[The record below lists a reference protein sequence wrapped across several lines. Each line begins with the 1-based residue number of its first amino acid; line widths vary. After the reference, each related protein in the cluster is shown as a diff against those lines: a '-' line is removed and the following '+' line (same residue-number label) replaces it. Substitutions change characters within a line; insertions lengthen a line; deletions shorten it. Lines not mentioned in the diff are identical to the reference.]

1 MLKFSSNPLI
11 LLLLSP
17 FSKIYHFFVFL
28 RNFLY
33 DKKIL
38 KSFESDVPLISVGN
52 LTLGGT
58 GKTPLVAYLSEFL
71 QSQGK
76 KVVIVSRGY
85 KGSKSSNK
93 VFTVSDGQGHI
104 FGSPEECGDEPFL
117 LASWL
122 SDTPVL
128 ISKMRASAIQQ
139 AESQFSPDYIILD
152 DGYQHR
158 AVSRDID
165 ILLIDAM
172 DPFGNYRLP
181 PSGILREPIKNL
193 CRADI
198 ILINR
203 AEEDEDLLTLRRIL
217 RRHNEKALVFQ
228 LGNRITK
235 LFKLGSDAALD
246 SENINGVKCYLFCAI
261 GNPHGF
267 TLNIEKLGA
276 QLVGH
281 KYFRDHY
288 QYTDED
294 LKKIFREAEKAGAS
308 IILTTQKDMV
318 RIKEYDESSS
328 LPLYYAKLEL
338 ALYKEEEFLQALKSL
353 LSRSAQGR
361 KLSR

>member
-1 MLKFSSNPLI
+1 MLKFASNPL
-11 LLLLSP
+11 LLLLLNP
-17 FSKIYHFFVFL
+17 FSKIYHFIVFL

-38 KSFESDVPLISVGN
+38 TSYKSDVPLISIGN
-52 LTLGGT
+52 LTFGGT
-58 GKTPLVAYLSEFL
+58 GKTPLVAYLTKFF
-71 QSQGK
+71 QSLGK

-85 KGSKSSNK
+85 KGSKSSKN
-93 VFTVSDGQGHI
+93 VFLVSDGHGQI
-104 FGSPEECGDEPFL
+104 FGNPNECGDEPFL

-122 SDTPVL
+122 PDTPIL
-128 ISKMRASAIQQ
+128 ISKKRALAVQS
-139 AESQFSPDYIILD
+139 AESQFSPDYILLD

-181 PSGILREPIKNL
+181 PSGILREPIENL

-198 ILINR
+198 MLINR

-217 RRHNEKALVFQ
+217 RRHNTQAHIFQ

-235 LFKLGSDAALD
+235 LVSLATGDTLD
-246 SENINGVKCYLFCAI
+246 PDGINGMNSYLFCAI

-267 TLNIEKLGA
+267 SLNIEKLGSNV
-276 QLVGH
+276 VGYR
-281 KYFRDHY
+281 YFRDHH
-288 QYTDED
+288 QYTEED
-294 LKKIFREAEKAGAS
+294 LQKITRDASEAGAS
-308 IILTTQKDMV
+308 IIITTQKDSV
-318 RIKEYDESSS
+318 RIKKHNELPF

-338 ALYKEEEFLQALKSL
+338 IFYKEEDFLQSL
-353 LSRSAQGR
+353 TDLLNQSIRGK
-361 KLSR
+361 KLSK